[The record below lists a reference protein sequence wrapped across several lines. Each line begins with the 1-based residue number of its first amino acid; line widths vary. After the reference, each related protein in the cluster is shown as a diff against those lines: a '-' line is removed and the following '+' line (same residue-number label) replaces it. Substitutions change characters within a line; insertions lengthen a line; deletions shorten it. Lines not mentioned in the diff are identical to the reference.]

1 MKTKGN
7 FGRRDFLKT
16 GLAGAAVLGV
26 PAALRGVSPAGRSTV
41 STEAG
46 DRPFIY
52 RTLGKTGFK
61 LPVVSMGVMN
71 SDNPDLVRAA
81 LDAGIIHLDTAHGY
95 MRGRNEVMI
104 GEVIKG
110 RPRDSYVIATK
121 VPGPGRDRSMADIPP
136 AEQVEI
142 FRKNFTIS
150 LERLGLEYVDIF
162 YLHNV
167 TTSENASLDYILE
180 ALAQEKKDGR
190 ARFVG
195 ITTHSNEPEVIRAA
209 IACGGYDV
217 ILTAYNFRQD
227 HKDEIRKAIAEAAAA
242 GLGVVAMK
250 TQAGVYWDKEKQDPI
265 NMAAALKWALNDEN
279 VHTAVPGFTTFDQME
294 TDLAVMAD
302 LTLTDEERADLRLDA
317 STAAAGLF
325 CQQCNQCVPGCPQA
339 LPIPDL
345 MRGYMYAWGYKN
357 IQAGYD
363 LVASLDM
370 PDSPCS
376 GCATCTARCVM
387 GMDIA
392 GCVKDAARL
401 RAMPE
406 SLFA

>member
-26 PAALRGVSPAGRSTV
+26 PAALRGVSPVGSGKAAATV
-41 STEAG
+41 G

-52 RTLGKTGFK
+52 RTLGKTGLK

-71 SDNPDLVRAA
+71 ADNPDLVRAA
-81 LDAGIIHLDTAHGY
+81 LESGMLHLDTAHGY
-95 MRGRNEVMI
+95 QRGRNEVMI
-104 GEVIKG
+104 GEVLKG
-110 RPRDSYVIATK
+110 RPRDSYTIATK
-121 VPGPGRDRSMADIPP
+121 VPGPGRDKSMADISPS
-136 AEQVEI
+136 EQVEI

-150 LERLGLEYVDIF
+150 LERLGLDYVDIF

-167 TTSENASLDYILE
+167 DNTEFAALDYILE

-195 ITTHSNEPEVIRAA
+195 ITTHRNEPEIIRAA

-217 ILTAYNFRQD
+217 VLTAYNFRQD
-227 HKDEIRKAIAEAAAA
+227 HKDEIRKAIAEAAGA

-265 NMAAALKWALNDEN
+265 NMSAALKWALNDEN
-279 VHTAVPGFTTFDQME
+279 VHMAIPGFTTFDQME

-302 LTLTDEERADLRLDA
+302 LTLTEKEWADLRLDRTATA
-317 STAAAGLF
+317 SGLF

-363 LVASLDM
+363 LVASLNV
-370 PDSPCS
+370 PESPCS
-376 GCATCTARCVM
+376 NCATCTAHCVK
-387 GMDIA
+387 GMDIGA
-392 GCVKDAARL
+392 RVKDAVRL
-401 RAMPE
+401 RTMPD
-406 SLFA
+406 SLFV

>member
-26 PAALRGVSPAGRSTV
+26 PAALRGVSPVGRVDSAATV
-41 STEAG
+41 G

-52 RTLGKTGFK
+52 RTLGKTGLK

-71 SDNPDLVRAA
+71 ADNPDLVRAA
-81 LDAGIIHLDTAHGY
+81 LESGMLHLDTAHVY
-95 MRGRNEVMI
+95 QRGRNEVMI
-104 GEVIKG
+104 GGIIKD
-110 RPRDSYVIATK
+110 RPRDSYTIATK
-121 VPGPGRDRSMADIPP
+121 VMGPGRDKSMADIPP

-142 FRKNFTIS
+142 FRKNFTTS
-150 LERLGLEYVDIF
+150 LERLGLDYVDIF

-167 TTSENASLDYILE
+167 STEENATLDYILE
-180 ALAQEKKDGR
+180 ALRQEKKDGR

-195 ITTHSNEPEVIRAA
+195 VTTHSNEPDVIRAA
-209 IACGGYDV
+209 VACGGYDV
-217 ILTAYNFRQD
+217 ILTTYNFRQD
-227 HKDEIRKAIAEAAAA
+227 HKDEIRKAIAEAAGA

-265 NMAAALKWALNDEN
+265 NMSAALKWALNDEN
-279 VHTAVPGFTTFDQME
+279 VHTAIPGFTTFDQME

-302 LTLTDEERADLRLDA
+302 LTLTEKERADLRL
-317 STAAAGLF
+317 AAAATASGLF

-357 IQAGYD
+357 LQAGYD

-370 PDSPCS
+370 PASPCS
-376 GCATCTARCVM
+376 DCATCTARCVK
-387 GMDIA
+387 GIDIGA
-392 GCVKDAARL
+392 RVKDAARL
-401 RAMPE
+401 RTMPD
-406 SLFA
+406 SLFV